1 MFRFY
6 SEPGRATE
14 VCVYEALA
22 PPVKIQAALPLT
34 WGEAGS
40 DAGGGAVESSHEPG
54 WAVSDV
60 SKLRKMNKSRKKGSE
75 RKLIAKSE
83 NIWNNAGIRV
93 YGNEDMYVYGPDR
106 HLSVHLQFSLL
117 CRETF

>member
-40 DAGGGAVESSHEPG
+40 DAGGGM
-54 WAVSDV
+54 
-60 SKLRKMNKSRKKGSE
+60 KLKDAYSLEG
-75 RKLIAKSE
+75 KL
-83 NIWNNAGIRV
+83 
-93 YGNEDMYVYGPDR
+93 
-106 HLSVHLQFSLL
+106 
-117 CRETF
+117 